1 MIGELTLKNYRQS
14 NARVLVNLEFSGEL
28 ISADGNPKR
37 SMPERGIYSVNQ
49 RNRLEW
55 EVELKPG
62 EELKL
67 NYKYSVLVRL

>member
-1 MIGELTLKNYRQS
+1 
-14 NARVLVNLEFSGEL
+14 
-28 ISADGNPKR
+28 
-37 SMPERGIYSVNQ
+37 MPECGIYSVNQ